1 MVMDAGRRTL
11 DRETQ
16 PVQASG
22 GGRLALEMKLFRK
35 EGVQRLL
42 NRLQIRAYR
51 NQRREHHIAAGA
63 ADTVKSNVFF
73 HNTITF
79 FQTRSS
85 SDMPQAWAP
94 QPRA

>member
-1 MVMDAGRRTL
+1 ML
-11 DRETQ
+11 
-16 PVQASG
+16 
-22 GGRLALEMKLFRK
+22 RK

-42 NRLQIRAYR
+42 NRLQIRADR
-51 NQRREHHIAAGA
+51 NQSREHHIAAGT

-73 HNTITF
+73 HNNF

-85 SDMPQAWAP
+85 SDMPQACAP